1 MKKFVLAGVGT
12 VTGFDG
18 NALLFNAKTL
28 TESSASLEV
37 TAEEIRGGI
46 ANPLIQKYF
55 HDAVLNLTITDALFD
70 MQYLALNAGGEI
82 TVGGD
87 SIVNEQVTITT
98 ENQITVT
105 GTPVNFGAAGTVGWY
120 SKPNE
125 DNWIP
130 ITFVGQTAQATIAQG
145 ETICV
150 KYNANDDTLSQF
162 IISSNVIP
170 SEIRLEM
177 VFPLFSAESEK
188 LTRSSQVAE
197 LLISVPRFIL
207 NGSFDLS
214 MTATGASTSEL
225 SGSALVAYE
234 GTSCN
239 DFGQFATVKLREYGK
254 KWYDDLTTI
263 AVDNADIRL
272 TNGGSTTLKL
282 YGIYGNGTAMST
294 KALDNA
300 KMTYTVDPSNIATVN
315 AAGVINATA
324 EGKATIKIVATDTAT
339 FANPIEG
346 YASITVS

>member
-105 GTPVNFGAAGTVGWY
+105 GTPVNFGTAGTVGWY

-125 DNWIP
+125 DNWTP

-294 KALDNA
+294 KALDNT

>member
-1 MKKFVLAGVGT
+1 ML
-12 VTGFDG
+12 D
-18 NALLFNAKTL
+18 
-28 TESSASLEV
+28 
-37 TAEEIRGGI
+37 
-46 ANPLIQKYF
+46 
-55 HDAVLNLTITDALFD
+55 LTITDALFD
-70 MQYLALNAGGEI
+70 MQYLALNAGGNI
-82 TVGGD
+82 TIGGD
-87 SIVNEQVTITT
+87 SIVDEQITVTT
-98 ENQITVT
+98 ENQITVA
-105 GTPVNFGAAGTVGWY
+105 GTPVDFGNAGTVGWF
-120 SKPNE
+120 SIPGEN
-125 DNWIP
+125 NWTP
-130 ITFVGQTAQATIAQG
+130 ITFVSQTATATVAQG
-145 ETICV
+145 TTVCV
-150 KYNANDDTLSQF
+150 KYNANDDAINQF
-162 IISSNVIP
+162 VIPANVIP

-177 VFPLFSAESEK
+177 VFPLFSADSDK
-188 LTRSSQVAE
+188 LTLSSQVGE
-197 LLISVPRFIL
+197 LIISVPRFLL

-225 SGSALVAYE
+225 SGSALVSYE
-234 GTSCN
+234 AKGCN
-239 DFGQFATVKLREYGK
+239 DLGQFATVKQREYGK

-294 KALDNA
+294 KALDNT

>member
-1 MKKFVLAGVGT
+1 
-12 VTGFDG
+12 
-18 NALLFNAKTL
+18 
-28 TESSASLEV
+28 
-37 TAEEIRGGI
+37 
-46 ANPLIQKYF
+46 
-55 HDAVLNLTITDALFD
+55 

-98 ENQITVT
+98 ENQIIVT
-105 GTPVNFGAAGTVGWY
+105 GTPVNFGTAGTVGWY

-125 DNWIP
+125 DNWTP

-197 LLISVPRFIL
+197 LIISIPRFLL

-294 KALDNA
+294 KALDNT
-300 KMTYTVDPSNIATVN
+300 KMTYTVDPSNIATVS